1 MSRCGL
7 KSSTGGGTIGT
18 SIYTLRARGRNSIRR
33 WTTRP
38 RCARITGETRI
49 SLRNDAPNNMD
60 LSSPFPIRMG
70 NISSFFLC
78 CLNRGTCYKSAGCWT
93 FALCSLLLDDEP
105 VVGVIILDMYFPG
118 IVARGLRWLFGF
130 VVSTVLLVSSPPSH
144 EIPPQDERE
153 PSHDQPPWPQQ
164 QYDDGVPASENKD
177 GNLVK
182 ELLAQCLRGP
192 ALPATS
198 CRLGRHAQI
207 VALAPQAPR
216 LAARWVR
223 EWR

>member
-1 MSRCGL
+1 
-7 KSSTGGGTIGT
+7 
-18 SIYTLRARGRNSIRR
+18 
-33 WTTRP
+33 
-38 RCARITGETRI
+38 
-49 SLRNDAPNNMD
+49 
-60 LSSPFPIRMG
+60 
-70 NISSFFLC
+70 
-78 CLNRGTCYKSAGCWT
+78 
-93 FALCSLLLDDEP
+93 
-105 VVGVIILDMYFPG
+105 MYFPG

-153 PSHDQPPWPQQ
+153 PSHDQPPWPKQQ
-164 QYDDGVPASENKD
+164 HDDGVPASENKD

-207 VALAPQAPR
+207 VAGSTGPEVSGEMGARVEVADERCAGHQRRIEAPQRGEAHEKALDVEDKHEDR
-216 LAARWVR
+216 CRVSVSVSLL
-223 EWR
+223 